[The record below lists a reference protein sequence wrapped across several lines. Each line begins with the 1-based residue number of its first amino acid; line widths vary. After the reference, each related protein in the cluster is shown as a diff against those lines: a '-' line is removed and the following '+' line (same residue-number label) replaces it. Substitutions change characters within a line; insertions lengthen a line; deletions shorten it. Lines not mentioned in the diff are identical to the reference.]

1 MRRLNKLDR
10 QIRRRRPLGQGGFTY
25 PILLFTIVLMG
36 ITLMVVGRQWKM
48 VVQRELEAD
57 LLARGLEIQ
66 NALALYS
73 ASKKAGRVIPGEIYP
88 QSLKELTLL
97 PKPFLRKVYL
107 DPVQR
112 AAWDIIRAP
121 NGGIMGVRSSSSQE
135 PIRQHGFPAAIR
147 HFEGMVRYQDWLF
160 VHPSP
165 SLQQAVPAIPP
176 VN

>member
-1 MRRLNKLDR
+1 MFCDQTRDR
-10 QIRRRRPLGQGGFTY
+10 NSHQRGFTY
-25 PILLFTIVLMG
+25 PILLFAIVLVG
-36 ITLMVVGRQWKM
+36 ITLTVVAKQWKM

-97 PKPFLRKVYL
+97 PKPFLRKEYL
-107 DPVQR
+107 DPIKR
-112 AAWDIIRAP
+112 AAWDVIRAP

-135 PIRQHGFPAAIR
+135 PIRQHDFPPAIR
-147 HFEGMVRYQDWLF
+147 HFEGLVRYQDWLF
-160 VHPSP
+160 IHPSP
-165 SLQQAVPAIPP
+165 SLQQAVPAVPP
-176 VN
+176 LN